1 MKQMF
6 KCGNGD
12 LLSLDDCM
20 SISLVRPDEM
30 QKNSEDEGVVYYAK
44 VYISDMQ
51 NVSLD
56 CYNIVR
62 EDYDRII
69 EEKPKRMF
77 KCENGD
83 MVSLDACIS
92 KSVLRPEVVQQ
103 RFKKEGT
110 TYYAE
115 LYITDVE
122 KRFLV
127 RQNVTR
133 KDCDRL
139 SEVYVDPISG
149 NHI

>member
-1 MKQMF
+1 MF

-12 LLSLDDCM
+12 LFSLDDCM
-20 SISLVRPDEM
+20 SISVLRPDEI
-30 QKNSEDEGVVYYAK
+30 QKVSEDECVEYYAK
-44 VYISDMQ
+44 VYIFDMQ
-51 NVSLD
+51 NGSLV

-62 EDYDRII
+62 EDYDHII
-69 EEKPKRMF
+69 EEKPKQMF

-83 MVSLDACIS
+83 MFSLDACIS

-103 RFKKEGT
+103 RLKKEGI

-139 SEVYVDPISG
+139 SEVYVDPISE